1 MRKNSLNADNATIK
15 GFGDEWQRFDQSDLD
30 QEEAYELFQRYFA
43 IFPWWSLPEN
53 AIGFDMGC
61 GSGRWALLVAP
72 KVFRLH
78 CIDPSLAL
86 HVAKKNLVHERN
98 CTFHSASVGDLVLE
112 ENSMDF
118 GYSLGVLHHVPDT
131 QAGINACVKLLKP
144 GAPFLLYLYYAFDGR
159 PFWFR
164 ILWKISNFFRLVI
177 SRLPYGMRYF
187 STQLFAFLLYF
198 PLARLSLFLE
208 KLGVNE
214 DFIDC
219 LPLSSY
225 RKSSFYTMR
234 TDALDRFGT
243 KLEKRFSKQQIEQ
256 MMTNGGLINISFSEK
271 VPYWCAVGYKGG

>member
-1 MRKNSLNADNATIK
+1 MRKNSLNEDNATIK
-15 GFGDEWQRFDQSDLD
+15 GFGDEWERFDQSDLD
-30 QEEAYELFQRYFA
+30 KEEAQELFQRYFA
-43 IFPWWSLPEN
+43 IFPWWSLPDN

-86 HVAKKNLVHERN
+86 HVAKKNLINERN
-98 CTFHSASVGDLVLE
+98 CTFHAASVGDEILE

-118 GYSLGVLHHVPDT
+118 GYSLGVLHHIPDT
-131 QAGINACVKLLKP
+131 QAGINACVRLLKP

-164 ILWKISNFFRLVI
+164 SLWKISDFFRHFI
-177 SRLPYGMRYF
+177 SRLPYGMRYL
-187 STQLFAFLLYF
+187 STQLFAFLVYL
-198 PLARLSLFLE
+198 PLARLCLFLE

-214 DFIDC
+214 DFIDR
-219 LPLSSY
+219 LPLCSY

-256 MMTNGGLINISFSEK
+256 MMTNGGLINISFSEN